1 MFALGD
7 GRAYSILSERIID
20 MDKNAIVALV
30 ITGVIGMLLVVMA
43 IILLTG
49 RGSFLIA
56 GYNTMPKKE
65 KGEYDSKALC
75 KFLGK
80 ILLPIGLLTPSIAI
94 GGIYNILWITF
105 VYVAVVIG
113 LVIFALVYANTGNR
127 FKK

>member
-1 MFALGD
+1 
-7 GRAYSILSERIID
+7 

-30 ITGVIGMLLVVMA
+30 ITGVIGMLFVVMA
-43 IILLTG
+43 IVLLTG

-65 KGEYDSKALC
+65 KEEYDNKALC

-80 ILLPIGLLTPSIAI
+80 ILLPIGLLMPSVAI

-105 VYVAVVIG
+105 VYVAVAFG